1 MINRCSMGAREAV
14 VVRAKVGGYLLL
26 GLVIMLLFAPA
37 TNLPA
42 AGGLSKKFLG
52 LQVIKSNTGG

>member
-1 MINRCSMGAREAV
+1 MINRCSLDAREDV
-14 VVRAKVGGYLLL
+14 VVRVKVGGYLLL
-26 GLVIMLLFAPA
+26 GLVIMLLVAPA

-42 AGGLSKKFLG
+42 AGGLSKEILG